1 MARLIKRDRGN
12 YTNLSNIVLRDNRLS
27 WKSRGIFTYLWSQAN
42 EWQFYVNEIATHATD
57 GVKALRSGLD
67 ELETYGYLK
76 RVNRHNDSGSF
87 DGMDWILSDIGS
99 LKTSQV
105 DSDSDRHDHLSD
117 DAGMEQN
124 SPNKCQ
130 NTSDAKG
137 VGRDKGSTRNGT
149 VRNNNNKNYQYKE
162 TTNTSN
168 SLSDDPFA
176 DSSISESEKSEQID
190 DLIYKFVS
198 NVRAPISGAMAQ
210 QIRNS
215 MSKIPLDYSES
226 SVDQAIKSISTG
238 KINNPVAY
246 LISLL
251 RDARE

>member
-105 DSDSDRHDHLSD
+105 DSDSDRHDHLGD

-137 VGRDKGSTRNGT
+137 VGRDKG
-149 VRNNNNKNYQYKE
+149 
-162 TTNTSN
+162 
-168 SLSDDPFA
+168 
-176 DSSISESEKSEQID
+176 
-190 DLIYKFVS
+190 
-198 NVRAPISGAMAQ
+198 
-210 QIRNS
+210 
-215 MSKIPLDYSES
+215 
-226 SVDQAIKSISTG
+226 
-238 KINNPVAY
+238 
-246 LISLL
+246 
-251 RDARE
+251 